1 MALVE
6 AVEKLGGLHLAVAVL
21 VASVPDILHGGLELG
36 DGCLSLLA
44 EAEDEVSLLSLS
56 EGRGIE
62 LLLEPLHALSG
73 DLLGGKLGGGV
84 VEDGDPLLN
93 GDAVLLEGAIDTH
106 GELHGVDVHVGAE
119 GLHNILGDGSIVSTD
134 VEGLN
139 HLSEGEHAV
148 AVDVDAVVEIVATLI
163 LDVFSGVL
171 LEFAGH
177 GDGSESGGSEGLHF

>member
-21 VASVPDILHGGLELG
+21 VASVPESLDGGLEFADSL
-36 DGCLSLLA
+36 LSLLA
-44 EAEDEVSLLSLS
+44 EAEDEVALLLS
-56 EGRGIE
+56 EGGGIE
-62 LLLEPLHALSG
+62 LPLEPLHALSS
-73 DLLGGKLGGGV
+73 DLLSGKLGSGV
-84 VEDGDPLLN
+84 IEDGDPLTN

-119 GLHNILGDGSIVSTD
+119 GPQNIFGDFIVVNTD
-134 VEGLN
+134 VEGLD

-148 AVDVDAVVEIVATLI
+148 AVDVDAVVEVVATFI
-163 LDVFSGVL
+163 LDVHSGVL
-171 LEFAGH
+171 LQFAGH